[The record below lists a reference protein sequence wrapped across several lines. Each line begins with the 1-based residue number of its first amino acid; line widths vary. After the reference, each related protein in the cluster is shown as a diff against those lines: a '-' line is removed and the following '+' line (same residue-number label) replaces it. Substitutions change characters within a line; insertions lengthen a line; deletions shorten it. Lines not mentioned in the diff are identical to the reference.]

1 MGCKGFLASNNNS
14 SLWLALLLR
23 LLVLWLIHRDR
34 CTGLSSG
41 GDRARS
47 SLVNIF
53 AKAEKKLTC
62 GR

>member
-23 LLVLWLIHRDR
+23 LLVLWLIHDR